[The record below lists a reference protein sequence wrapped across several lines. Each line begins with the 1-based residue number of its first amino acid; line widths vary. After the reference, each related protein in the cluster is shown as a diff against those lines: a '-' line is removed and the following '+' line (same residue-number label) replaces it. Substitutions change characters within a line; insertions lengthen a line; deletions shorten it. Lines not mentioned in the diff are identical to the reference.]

1 MSDRTLPADPSQLD
15 DVLRLMPAPVAVIG
29 AASDGVLGGLTAAW
43 VTRVSSDPPLVLVAV
58 GHDRFT
64 WELLADAH
72 QFTISVLAEGQVA
85 EARLFGLN
93 SRREV
98 DKWAETAHVL
108 LGHGVPALLH
118 CTSRILCEMENRFT
132 TGDHDCFVGKVVAGE
147 VVAGG
152 PPLPLRGSDYAPA

>member
-1 MSDRTLPADPSQLD
+1 MNDRTLSTNSSQID
-15 DVLRLMPAPVAVIG
+15 DALRLMPAPVAVVG
-29 AASDGVLGGLTAAW
+29 AATDGVLGGLTAAW

-64 WELLADAH
+64 WELLADAQ

-108 LGHGVPALLH
+108 LGDGIPALQH
-118 CTSRILCEMENRFT
+118 CTSRILCELESRFT
-132 TGDHDCFVGKVVAGE
+132 TGDHDCFVGKVVGGE

-152 PPLPLRGSDYAPA
+152 PPLPMRGSDYAPA